1 MRTISVVAACF
12 LLVAVPAAGQE
23 AESEVNTTSDPTRA
37 FLLSAADVAAT
48 AAELDANVAYANTTV
63 LERADPATS
72 SGLAYRLA
80 VDRRT
85 PPQRPAQHATEA
97 EIWAIVGGNG
107 AITTDGQIVDIV
119 EDGETVGRRIEGGTV
134 HQVSQGDFLVI
145 PEGVPHQV
153 TEFDPSLLIVT
164 FEFPR

>member
-1 MRTISVVAACF
+1 MRMLSIIAALL
-12 LLVAVPAAGQE
+12 LLVAVPASSQQG
-23 AESEVNTTSDPTRA
+23 ESAVDTNHDPTRA

-72 SGLAYRLA
+72 TGVAYRLA

-85 PPQRPAQHATEA
+85 PPQRAAQHAAEA
-97 EIWAIVGGNG
+97 EIWAIVGGSG
-107 AITTDGQIVDIV
+107 AITTDGRIVDIV

-134 HQVSQGDFLVI
+134 HRVSSGDFLVI

>member
-1 MRTISVVAACF
+1 MRTISAFAACF
-12 LLVAVPAAGQE
+12 LFVAVPATGQE

-48 AAELDANVAYANTTV
+48 AAELDANIAYANTTV

-72 SGLAYRLA
+72 TGLAYRLA

-85 PPQRPAQHATEA
+85 PPQRAAQHAAEA

-107 AITTDGQIVDIV
+107 AITTDGRIVDIV

>member
-1 MRTISVVAACF
+1 MKMISIVAALF
-12 LLVAVPAAGQE
+12 LFVAVPAAGQE

-37 FLLSAADVAAT
+37 FLLSVEDIEAT

-72 SGLAYRLA
+72 TGLAYRLA

-85 PPQRPAQHATEA
+85 PPQRPAQHVAEA

-107 AITTDGQIVDIV
+107 AITTDGRIVDIV

-134 HQVSQGDFLVI
+134 HQVCRGDFLVI

>member
-63 LERADPATS
+63 LERADPETS
-72 SGLAYRLA
+72 TGLAYRLA

-85 PPQRPAQHATEA
+85 PPQRPAQHAAEA

>member
-1 MRTISVVAACF
+1 MRMLSIIAALL
-12 LLVAVPAAGQE
+12 LLVAVPASSQQG
-23 AESEVNTTSDPTRA
+23 ESAVDTNHDPTRA

-72 SGLAYRLA
+72 TGVAYRLA

-85 PPQRPAQHATEA
+85 PPQRAAQHAAEA
-97 EIWAIVGGNG
+97 EIWAIVGGSG
-107 AITTDGQIVDIV
+107 AITTDGRIVDIV

-134 HQVSQGDFLVI
+134 HQVSSGDFLVI

>member
-1 MRTISVVAACF
+1 MRIISIIVTFF
-12 LLVAVPAAGQE
+12 LFFAVSASSQQD
-23 AESEVNTTSDPTRA
+23 ESAVDTTHDPTRA

-48 AAELDANVAYANTTV
+48 AAELDADVAYANSTV

-72 SGLAYRLA
+72 TGVAYRLA

-85 PPQRPAQHATEA
+85 PPQRAAQHAAEA
-97 EIWAIVGGNG
+97 EIWAIVEGSG
-107 AITTDGQIVDIV
+107 AITTDGRIVEVV
-119 EDGETVGRRIEGGTV
+119 EDGQTVRRIEGGTV
-134 HQVSQGDFLVI
+134 HRVSGGDFLVI

>member
-72 SGLAYRLA
+72 TRLAYRLA

-85 PPQRPAQHATEA
+85 PPQRPAQHAAEA
-97 EIWAIVGGNG
+97 EIWAIVGGSG
-107 AITTDGQIVDIV
+107 AITTDGRIVDIV

>member
-1 MRTISVVAACF
+1 MRIIFIVATFF
-12 LLVAVPAAGQE
+12 LLFAASASSQQG
-23 AESEVNTTSDPTRA
+23 ESAVNTTDDSTRA

-63 LERADPATS
+63 LERADPESTT
-72 SGLAYRLA
+72 GLAYRLA

-85 PPQRPAQHATEA
+85 PPQRAAQHAAEA
-97 EIWAIVGGNG
+97 ELWAIVDGSG
-107 AITTDGQIVDIV
+107 AVTTDGRIVEVV
-119 EDGETVGRRIEGGTV
+119 EDGQTVRRIEGGTV
-134 HQVSQGDFLVI
+134 HRVSRGDFLVI

>member
-1 MRTISVVAACF
+1 MRIIAIAAAF
-12 LLVAVPAAGQE
+12 LLLFAASASSQQG
-23 AESEVNTTSDPTRA
+23 ESAGSTTYDPTRA
-37 FLLSAADVAAT
+37 FLLSAADVAAH
-48 AAELDANVAYANTTV
+48 AADLDASVAYANTTV
-63 LERADPATS
+63 LERVDSASAT
-72 SGLAYRLA
+72 GLAYRLA

-85 PPQRPAQHATEA
+85 PPQRAAQHAAEA
-97 EIWAIVGGNG
+97 ELWAIVDGSG

-119 EDGETVGRRIEGGTV
+119 EDGQVVGRRIEGGTV
-134 HQVSQGDFLVI
+134 HKVSKGDFLVI

>member
-1 MRTISVVAACF
+1 MRMISVVAAFF
-12 LLVAVPAAGQE
+12 LFVAAPAAGQE
-23 AESEVNTTSDPTRA
+23 AESEVNTTSDPMRA

-85 PPQRPAQHATEA
+85 PPQRPAQHAAEA

-107 AITTDGQIVDIV
+107 AITTDGRIVDIV
-119 EDGETVGRRIEGGTV
+119 EDGETVGRHIEGGTI

>member
-23 AESEVNTTSDPTRA
+23 SEPEVNTTSDPTRA

-72 SGLAYRLA
+72 TGLAYRLA

-85 PPQRPAQHATEA
+85 PPQRPAQHAAEA
-97 EIWAIVGGNG
+97 EIWAIVGGSG

>member
-1 MRTISVVAACF
+1 MRTISIVAAYF
-12 LLVAVPAAGQE
+12 LLLAVPAAGQE
-23 AESEVNTTSDPTRA
+23 AESDVNTTSDPTRA

-72 SGLAYRLA
+72 TGLAYRLA

-85 PPQRPAQHATEA
+85 PPQRPAQHAAEA

>member
-63 LERADPATS
+63 LERADPETS
-72 SGLAYRLA
+72 TGLAYRLA

-85 PPQRPAQHATEA
+85 PPQRPAQHAAEA

-107 AITTDGQIVDIV
+107 AITTDGRIVDIV

>member
-1 MRTISVVAACF
+1 MRIIFIVATFF
-12 LLVAVPAAGQE
+12 LLFAASASSQQGESAVD
-23 AESEVNTTSDPTRA
+23 TTDDSTRA

-63 LERADPATS
+63 LERADPESTT
-72 SGLAYRLA
+72 GLAYRLA

-85 PPQRPAQHATEA
+85 PPQRAAQHAAEA
-97 EIWAIVGGNG
+97 ELWAIVDGSG
-107 AITTDGQIVDIV
+107 AVTTDGRIVEVV
-119 EDGETVGRRIEGGTV
+119 EDGQTVRRIEGGTV
-134 HQVSQGDFLVI
+134 HRVSKGDFLVI